1 MNCPICGKET
11 IPGRLTIGDNEY
23 RGKLNRVYYP
33 RFYPAPDAAVKADL
47 PYISVQM
54 DKDEGVEAHY
64 CPACRKAF
72 AIFEKGYNLS
82 AW

>member
-1 MNCPICGKET
+1 MNCPICGRET
-11 IPGRLTIGDNEY
+11 IPGKLTIGDNEP
-23 RGKLNRVYYP
+23 RAKLSRVYNT
-33 RFYPAPDAAVKADL
+33 RFYPAPDATVK
-47 PYISVQM
+47 PETPCISVRM

>member
-11 IPGRLTIGDNEY
+11 VTGKLTIGDNEP
-23 RGKLNRVYYP
+23 RAKLSRVYHT
-33 RFYPAPDAAVKADL
+33 RFFPGPDAAEKLDL

-54 DKDEGVEAHY
+54 DKDNGVEAHY
-64 CPACRKAF
+64 CPNCRKAF